1 MPDEAPKNPPN
12 KDSGTFDRFRP
23 DMPNIPGVS
32 QAPLPPAGG
41 VSLGQPTRM
50 IGLVAGVVVLA
61 LVVAWWIKS
70 TQRSTSH
77 ADVPDPAETSAPEA
91 PPPPVLSLPPAAEGP
106 TVAASVGEL
115 AKPWAAKKFTFVHPI
130 TRQSVD
136 AMVIRLPGGSLWGF
150 ALQEP
155 YGRCDLEFVT
165 DLSLLAKQ
173 YGYRAKHPMVASP
186 CDGTV
191 YDPMNVS
198 SIGGDVWARGAVV
211 QGVGL
216 RPPTAINVEVHGQ
229 SIIADRME

>member
-1 MPDEAPKNPPN
+1 MPDEPPN
-12 KDSGTFDRFRP
+12 KPPNRDAGAFDRFRP
-23 DMPNIPGVS
+23 DMPKIPGVH
-32 QAPLPPAGG
+32 QAPLPTAAGASVGQPARIIGIVAGG
-41 VSLGQPTRM
+41 
-50 IGLVAGVVVLA
+50 VVLA

-91 PPPPVLSLPPAAEGP
+91 PPPPVLSLPSAPEGP
-106 TVAASVGEL
+106 TVAASVEEL

-130 TRQSVD
+130 THQSVD
-136 AMVIRLPGGSLWGF
+136 AMVIRLPASGLWGF

-186 CDGTV
+186 CDDTV
-191 YDPMNVS
+191 YDPLNVS